1 MPGGHDQSM
10 KKAQIMIVDD
20 HPLVR
25 TGFRQL
31 LESEPDLSV
40 CCEAASIA
48 QAVQQIMRTIPDLA
62 IVDLSLPDG
71 NGLELIKR
79 IHARHRDVLIL
90 VSSMH
95 DEDLFAER
103 ALRAGAKGYINKEEA
118 GDQVIVAVRTVLAG
132 NIYLSSYMS
141 ARHAQEQRGNTGH
154 LHQSPVQQLSDRELE
169 VFELIGHGLATG
181 DIASK
186 LHLSVKTIETHRANI
201 KSKLGLSSAGELTR
215 SAVKWTI
222 ETR

>member
-1 MPGGHDQSM
+1 
-10 KKAQIMIVDD
+10 MIVDD

-31 LESEPDLSV
+31 IESEPDLSV
-40 CCEAASIA
+40 CYEAANMA
-48 QAVQQIMRTIPDLA
+48 QAIHVINNSKPDLA

-79 IHARHRDVLIL
+79 IHARYHDLPIL

-103 ALRAGAKGYINKEEA
+103 ALRAGAKGYINKQEVGE
-118 GDQVIVAVRTVLAG
+118 QVIAALRQVLAG
-132 NIYLSSYMS
+132 KVYLSSHML
-141 ARHAQEQRGNTGH
+141 ARLAQELSGKPDRSS
-154 LHQSPVQQLSDRELE
+154 QSPVEHLSNRELE
-169 VFELIGHGLATG
+169 VFELIGHGMATG
-181 DIASK
+181 EIADR

-201 KSKLGLSSAGELTR
+201 KSKLRLSTAGELIR
-215 SAVKWTI
+215 SAVQWTI

>member
-1 MPGGHDQSM
+1 
-10 KKAQIMIVDD
+10 MIVDD

-31 LESEPDLSV
+31 IESEPDLGV
-40 CCEAASIA
+40 CCEAANIA
-48 QAVQQIMRTIPDLA
+48 QAMQQITHTRPDMA

-79 IHARHRDVLIL
+79 IHARYKEIPIL

-132 NIYLSSYMS
+132 NIYLSSRMS
-141 ARHAQEQRGNTGH
+141 ERQTQEQHNNTDH
-154 LHQSPVQQLSDRELE
+154 SHQSPVKQLSDRELE
-169 VFELIGHGLATG
+169 VFELIGHGMGTG
-181 DIASK
+181 EIASK

-215 SAVKWTI
+215 SAVQWTI